1 MTGFPILRLPT
12 VQLDPVAD
20 FGPES
25 VRRHSDVVQPRRQ
38 RGKDGITGAVRR
50 HASCEVGLRIAPV
63 VSVTTPVIWPCVCA
77 VATGA
82 IGKQVTSKTTALLSR
97 LAPNMQP
104 LWGRGLLP
112 AEVRGRERRQV
123 VAVDD
128 QLKTLPSQRMVW
140 MDYFKGI
147 VDTVRMRC
155 S

>member
-104 LWGRGLLP
+104 LWGASIHRNHRVIML
-112 AEVRGRERRQV
+112 VSV
-123 VAVDD
+123 
-128 QLKTLPSQRMVW
+128 LKGGYFQRKFEAANEGKLW
-140 MDYFKGI
+140 
-147 VDTVRMRC
+147 R
-155 S
+155 